1 MGLLFAVYL
10 LAKEFTK
17 NFGQAIIP
25 VFIVALLGIHSKS
38 PLFFFTLVDVC
49 AYPFV
54 VFAVWAFIRK
64 KYFLCLAISVV
75 GLLFK
80 EFLVIPIV
88 LLPVHFGMA
97 YWREKGWKN
106 LVSFF
111 LVLAVGA
118 GMIVLPRLLIPVSS
132 TLQEVGPVNNLSTLK
147 NLWTN
152 PFDELRLAN
161 VFFSILS
168 YWLPTLLLLNTS
180 RLKDTWN
187 ELGHLRI
194 YIIVYLIMILL
205 FPMYGGTNILV
216 FVSYSVP
223 IQVIILSVILKNKVH
238 LSEMVLVF
246 AVLMIYNKIFLEIP
260 LPAENL
266 DAYLDFSADGQPG

>member
-1 MGLLFAVYL
+1 
-10 LAKEFTK
+10 
-17 NFGQAIIP
+17 
-25 VFIVALLGIHSKS
+25 
-38 PLFFFTLVDVC
+38 LFFFTLVDVC
-49 AYPFV
+49 AYPFIV
-54 VFAVWAFIRK
+54 LAVWAFVKK
-64 KYFLCLAISVV
+64 KYFLCLVISAA

-88 LLPVHFGMA
+88 ILLIHFGMA

-111 LVLAVGA
+111 LVLVVSA
-118 GMIVLPRLLIPVSS
+118 GMILLPRLLIPVSGS
-132 TLQEVGPVNNLSTLK
+132 LQEVDPVNNLSTLK

-152 PFDELRLAN
+152 PFDELRLVN
-161 VFFSILS
+161 IFFSILS
-168 YWLPTLLLLNTS
+168 YWLPTLLLLSTS
-180 RLKDTWN
+180 RFKNVWN

-205 FPMYGGTNILV
+205 FSIFGGTNILI

-223 IQVIILSVILKNKVH
+223 IQVISLSIILKNKVH

-246 AVLMIYNKIFLEIP
+246 IVLLIYNKILLEIP
-260 LPAENL
+260 RPAENL
-266 DAYLDFSADGQPG
+266 DAYLDFYGGWSTRVNIATMARTFEIAVFLFLGNAMRFFIQMSKDKQVV